1 MTLTV
6 SNNSAVAF
14 ASHYLGKNQKALQM
28 SIKKLASGKKIVAPG
43 DDPGTLSVSM
53 KLNAAVTRLTGARN
67 NVQNGISFMEVQD
80 GMLETAGRIINRM
93 AEMKGM
99 ATADPM
105 KSDQDVDSYNNEFH
119 DLQQQ
124 LFQISQQTFNGSS
137 IFANTLDKSDGPQ
150 GDGNVEADLV
160 VFKSDTQSHAL
171 SIFTSDNGLLEGEH
185 GMVDKRT
192 GHEPSLRIPLVV
204 RYPDLVSPKYP
215 KKIEAQTL
223 TLDFASS
230 ILEICGAPP
239 LKKTQGKSWKKLI
252 TTGDPEWRTSWYY
265 EYNYEKQF
273 PYTPNVRALRTDE
286 WKYIRYPHGDGSP
299 DKHMAEL
306 YNLKSDPGETRNLI
320 KDARYEALVAKLR
333 KELDQRIQEANPG
346 KKDEMP
352 MDEGIKGELPDE
364 KIR

>member
-137 IFANTLDKSDGPQ
+137 IFANTVDREGAGSDAS
-150 GDGNVEADLV
+150 NINNLV
-160 VFKSDTQSHAL
+160 VFKNSNKSHAI
-171 SIFTSDNGLLEGEH
+171 SIFTSDNGSTGTKISIFKASLLSALAIGT
-185 GMVDKRT
+185 T
-192 GHEPSLRIPLVV
+192 GT
-204 RYPDLVSPKYP
+204 
-215 KKIEAQTL
+215 KIDQAFNTGQ
-223 TLDFASS
+223 ASS
-230 ILEICGAPP
+230 DAEVVSFAASIANDVWDLDAVSMAVFEKALENIAYLRAEGGGSMSRLNFAADSIASYTANMRAALGRIEDVDIALESSNLAKYSILSQAAASMVA
-239 LKKTQGKSWKKLI
+239 QANSSN
-252 TTGDPEWRTSWYY
+252 D
-265 EYNYEKQF
+265 
-273 PYTPNVRALRTDE
+273 VAL
-286 WKYIRYPHGDGSP
+286 
-299 DKHMAEL
+299 ML
-306 YNLKSDPGETRNLI
+306 
-320 KDARYEALVAKLR
+320 LR
-333 KELDQRIQEANPG
+333 
-346 KKDEMP
+346 
-352 MDEGIKGELPDE
+352 
-364 KIR
+364 